1 MMNSGHSVAPWY
13 ERLTTAI
20 AEDSCRIMKCNTSK
34 GCKPFLNKILNSVV
48 NDVIFGKEKYMG
60 YIPGIAD
67 SHGVI
72 FHIFM

>member
-1 MMNSGHSVAPWY
+1 MMNRGYSAAPCY
-13 ERLTTAI
+13 ERLTVAI
-20 AEDSCRIMKCNTSK
+20 AEHSRRIMKCNASK

-60 YIPGIAD
+60 YIAGIAD
-67 SHGVI
+67 GHRVI